1 MRVGVDLFLFT
12 LRFVIFFFLEI
23 LLSLVTFGVPLFVSF
38 SLMAFSKKKQTFHDY
53 MLGIEEVD
61 VESSKIYYSKDE
73 IFSVKESKYDVKNFK
88 LK

>member
-1 MRVGVDLFLFT
+1 
-12 LRFVIFFFLEI
+12 
-23 LLSLVTFGVPLFVSF
+23 
-38 SLMAFSKKKQTFHDY
+38 

-73 IFSVKESKYDVKNFK
+73 IFSIKESKYDVKNFK